1 MDLQTFKQGT
11 RLHPGWEHGEEEGY
25 MMSNTKPA
33 LINYTLETFA
43 NERDMHWH
51 LSQWEKRKAEY
62 YPKLKAAGLKK
73 MTGTKVWNNKGEAAL
88 GWIFEYED
96 AKSFKKCQEI
106 FAAIAREEAEEVP
119 VIRQAFRGIVFDEEI
134 L

>member
-1 MDLQTFKQGT
+1 
-11 RLHPGWEHGEEEGY
+11 

-73 MTGTKVWNNKGEAAL
+73 MTGTKVWNNKGRPLWAGYLSMRTLNLSKNVRKYLERSR
-88 GWIFEYED
+88 
-96 AKSFKKCQEI
+96 AKRPK
-106 FAAIAREEAEEVP
+106 R
-119 VIRQAFRGIVFDEEI
+119 FR
-134 L
+134 